1 MALPPLAPILALRRF
16 WESVRA
22 ANDLSLSEQDWQ
34 NLERIAEKAMTAILG
49 GSREPSSEK
58 HGPESREI
66 SRTPSVGVTP
76 SASPSGKEQSTE
88 TKTRASKAK
97 LASFLQELET
107 APLTSVFCGNCQ
119 SQTIPTE
126 SLPGGRVRCG
136 KCRSVFLPGSRGKP
150 SQARARPQKK
160 NGGDAPFLEK
170 WKYHL
175 AGGLAAM
182 VFIYVF
188 FPTGSS
194 GKPAR
199 VPVIPAQGKA
209 DFEGK
214 PIPEAAIFLHPVGA
228 KTPPFPRPR
237 AVVRSDG
244 TFVVGTYTK
253 DDGAPPGE
261 YKVTVQWFQRIG
273 TAGNDLLPI
282 NLLPP
287 SYGNAETSDLS
298 VRIQEG
304 ETATLVLQL
313 KR

>member
-34 NLERIAEKAMTAILG
+34 NLERIVEKAMTAILG

-66 SRTPSVGVTP
+66 SRTPSAVVAS
-76 SASPSGKEQSTE
+76 SASPSSTKEPPTR
-88 TKTRASKAK
+88 TKPCASRAK
-97 LASFLQELET
+97 LAGFLEELQT
-107 APLTSVFCGNCQ
+107 TSALTTIFCGNCQ
-119 SQTIPTE
+119 SQTIPTTR
-126 SLPGGRVRCG
+126 LRGGRVRCG
-136 KCRSVFLPGSRGKP
+136 KCRSVFAPVSRGKP
-150 SQARARPQKK
+150 ASQARARPQKK
-160 NGGDAPFLEK
+160 NGGDARFLEK

-182 VFIYVF
+182 VLIYVF

-237 AVVRSDG
+237 AVVQSDG

-273 TAGNDLLPI
+273 TAGNDHLPI

-287 SYGNAETSDLS
+287 S
-298 VRIQEG
+298 
-304 ETATLVLQL
+304 
-313 KR
+313 